1 MTNQIRKK
9 ASFQER
15 AERLELVRQEY
26 IKFRDRIQKDFTFDA
41 DDGRIVFVKNI
52 LSLTRSTVVF
62 LHLFHRCGENQELGL
77 DIFGLSSAASIG
89 PQVRN
94 TNKFLKLSWCVQ
106 FQFQIE
112 TLFKNILKSLGEQV
126 PSGYWKITKQLFTTL
141 SIKNSNYWQ
150 DVLNILAFIRNSQH
164 ANGTHL
170 AYKKTDTTTIV
181 DGVTYHFKNGDI
193 IRCAT
198 WDHIAHAW
206 INLLPTLIDVYYN
219 NCVKIIKKIPSYY
232 YEN

>member
-1 MTNQIRKK
+1 MTNQIRKN

-15 AERLELVRQEY
+15 AERLESVRQEY
-26 IKFRDRIQKDFTFDA
+26 IKFRTRIEQDFTLDA

-62 LHLFHRCGENQELGL
+62 LYLFHRCGENPKLGI
-77 DIFGLSSAASIG
+77 DIFGLSSAVSIG

-112 TLFKNILKSLGEQV
+112 TLFKNVLKSLGEQV
-126 PSGYWKITKQLFTTL
+126 PSGYWKITQKLIKAL
-141 SIKNSNYWQ
+141 SIKNPKDSQ

-170 AYKKTDTTTIV
+170 AYNKKDSTVIV
-181 DGVTYHFKNGDI
+181 DGVTYQFKHGDK

-206 INLLPTLIDVYYN
+206 RNLLPILKDIYYN
-219 NCVKIIKKIPSYY
+219 NRVKNIQKIPSYY